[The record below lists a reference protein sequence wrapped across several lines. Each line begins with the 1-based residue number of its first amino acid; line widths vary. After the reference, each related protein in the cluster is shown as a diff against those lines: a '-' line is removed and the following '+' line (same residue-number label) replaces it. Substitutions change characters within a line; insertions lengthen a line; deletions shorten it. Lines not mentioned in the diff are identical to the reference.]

1 MVAEEKIVVTVGH
14 KAKPAHFALARD
26 MAEKLGAPF
35 SERGSLSLDALR
47 ARHGVSCVMV
57 AKEKLVVDTPDGELY
72 FHPGMAHLRL
82 KNLRRGERDHLLEAL
97 GLATGMR
104 VLDCTLGMGA
114 DAIVESFGA
123 GGTGEVV
130 ALEHNPIV
138 AALIAH
144 GLQTAEGEHQT
155 TIAAMR
161 RVRVVCADF
170 LDFLRAQ
177 PDRSFDAVYFDP
189 MFRHPFTESAG
200 IHPLRFLADPR
211 PVPEEAIHEARRVA
225 RCRVVLKES
234 SKSGEFSRL
243 GFAEFEG
250 GKYSNVRYGV
260 MRVGSC
266 STFP

>member
-1 MVAEEKIVVTVGH
+1 MGNIVVTVGH
-14 KAKPAHFALARD
+14 KAKPEHFALGRA

-35 SERGSLSLDALR
+35 AERGNTSLDALR
-47 ARHGVSCVMV
+47 EQYGVPFVMV

-82 KNLRRGERDHLLEAL
+82 KNLRRGESDHLLDAL
-97 GLATGMR
+97 GMEEGMR

-123 GGTGEVV
+123 GETGEVV
-130 ALEHNPIV
+130 ALEKNPVV

-144 GLQTAEGEHQT
+144 GLKTAEGEHPT
-155 TIAAMR
+155 TVAAMR
-161 RVRVVCADF
+161 RVHVVCADY

-177 PDRSFDAVYFDP
+177 PDASFDAVYFDP

-200 IHPLRFLADPR
+200 IHPLRLLADPR
-211 PVPEEAIHEARRVA
+211 PVSAEAIQEARRVA
-225 RCRVVLKES
+225 RRRVVLKES
-234 SKSGEFSRL
+234 SKSGEFARL
-243 GFAEFEG
+243 GFTEFEG

-260 MRVGSC
+260 MRV
-266 STFP
+266 

>member
-1 MVAEEKIVVTVGH
+1 MTMEDKTAIAVTVGH
-14 KAKPAHFALARD
+14 KAKPEHFALARE
-26 MAEKLGAPF
+26 MAATLGAPF
-35 SERGSLSLDALR
+35 VERGNTSLDAIR
-47 ARHGVSCVMV
+47 EKFGVSCVMV

-82 KNLRRGERDHLLEAL
+82 KNLRRGESDHLMHAL
-97 GLATGMR
+97 GLAEGKR

-123 GGTGEVV
+123 GETGEVV
-130 ALEHNPIV
+130 ALEKNPVV

-144 GLQTAEGEHQT
+144 GLETSEGEHPT
-155 TIAAMR
+155 TVAAMR
-161 RVRVVCADF
+161 RVRVVCADY
-170 LDFLRAQ
+170 LDFLREQ
-177 PDRSFDAVYFDP
+177 PDNSFDAVYFDP

-211 PVPEEAIHEARRVA
+211 PVSSEAIQEAGRVA

-234 SKSGEFSRL
+234 SKSKEFARL
-243 GFAEFEG
+243 GFTEFEG

-260 MRVGSC
+260 MRV
-266 STFP
+266 